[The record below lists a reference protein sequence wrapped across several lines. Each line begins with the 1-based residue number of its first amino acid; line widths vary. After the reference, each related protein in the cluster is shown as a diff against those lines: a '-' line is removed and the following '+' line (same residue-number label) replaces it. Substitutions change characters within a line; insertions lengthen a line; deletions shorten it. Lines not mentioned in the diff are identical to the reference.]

1 MSILRR
7 IAVLAEPAER
17 GLTIIEFLTNS
28 TTSGVVCTSSDELS
42 RVVNDGKTDAIVIDH
57 QLSGFMTGLDIMQ
70 RLARDLVRPV
80 AVLVGDLN
88 PEEREQASRLK
99 INALLPQSATPQAI
113 ADAALGALT
122 QEIHGG
128 LSIPHGAR
136 MLVRD
141 SDCVAPLPQ
150 LLVRLS
156 EFLGNPNATI
166 GELAKEILSDAQITA
181 ELLKIVN
188 NAAMGLSGKCTK
200 VEAAVKLI
208 GIKRTVALVLSRHL
222 LGNQSRRAKP
232 LPADMEQKL
241 RQRSVLT
248 ASTAATYA
256 RMVGSSAADTAY
268 VLGLLQ
274 DLGILVQLHQLGNR
288 YFHSL
293 ERSSSISQLQL
304 AAIERQEFGFTHAD
318 VSAALLQ
325 KWEMSPRLIR
335 LVLQHHH
342 PIELVQGSETEV
354 ELVRAMQV
362 GEAFADC
369 REQTNSHRR
378 IFLNRLVS
386 KFGQMDVSTLRICL
400 AQSVE
405 KTLEMSQVFGV
416 PIPPGEEFQQLI
428 TRLADEIDFQLPEE
442 QSIPTQIEAATA
454 SPKPTSDRL
463 NPEDEVRSASSQTES
478 LPLLEIP
485 QEHPADAQRLS
496 HPTAPYLVVI
506 DDEPV
511 IVRLITR
518 MLSSHG
524 IQIVSCTDVATL
536 SELARDALVILCDVH
551 LGRESGIDYI
561 RWLRDLEIT
570 TPVIMIS
577 GDRRRSTVVESMD
590 VGVAAYLPKP
600 FDQQT
605 LLKKLEPYLDRTG
618 DFVTRVRLDG
628 AAQPAVAS
636 LPNS

>member
-7 IAVLAEPAER
+7 IAVLAEPVER
-17 GLTIIEFLTNS
+17 GQTIVEFLTNS
-28 TTSGVVCTSSDELS
+28 TTNGVLCTSSDELS
-42 RVVNDGKTDAIVIDH
+42 RVVNEGKTDAIVIDH
-57 QLSGFMTGLDIMQ
+57 RLSGFMTGLDIMQ

-80 AVLVGDLN
+80 AVLVGDLDA
-88 PEEREQASRLK
+88 EEKEQASRLK
-99 INALLPQSATPQAI
+99 INALLPQSTSPQAI

-156 EFLGNPNATI
+156 DFLGNPNATT
-166 GELAKEILSDAQITA
+166 GELAREILSDAQITA
-181 ELLKIVN
+181 ELLKTVN
-188 NAAMGLSGKCTK
+188 NAAMGLSGKCNK
-200 VEAAVKLI
+200 VEDAIKLI

-222 LGNQSRRAKP
+222 LGSQSRRTKP
-232 LPADMEQKL
+232 LPGDMDHKL

-248 ASTAATYA
+248 ASTASTYT

-293 ERSSSISQLQL
+293 ERSSSIAQLQL
-304 AAIERQEFGFTHAD
+304 SVLERQEYGFTHAD

-335 LVLQHHH
+335 LVWQHHN
-342 PIELVQGSETEV
+342 PIESVQGSEAEIG
-354 ELVRAMQV
+354 LVKAMQT

-369 REQTNSHRR
+369 REQSNSHRR

-386 KFGQMDVSTLRICL
+386 KFGQMDVSTFRICL

-416 PIPPGEEFQQLI
+416 PIPQGEEFQKLI

-442 QSIPTQIEAATA
+442 PAAA
-454 SPKPTSDRL
+454 VNAAPVQQFADV
-463 NPEDEVRSASSQTES
+463 EVRSTLLQPELQNPVEMPQA
-478 LPLLEIP
+478 LPAAAKPAPP
-485 QEHPADAQRLS
+485 QKS
-496 HPTAPYLVVI
+496 HPTSPYIVVI

-511 IVRLITR
+511 IARLITR
-518 MLSSHG
+518 MLSQHG
-524 IQIVSCTDVATL
+524 IQVVSCTDVAAL
-536 SELARDALVILCDVH
+536 SELAANALVILCDVH
-551 LGRESGIDYI
+551 LGRESGIDYV

-577 GDRRRSTVVESMD
+577 GDRRRSTIVESID
-590 VGVAAYLPKP
+590 VGIAAFLPKP
-600 FDQQT
+600 FDQKT
-605 LLKKLEPYLDRTG
+605 LLKKLEPYLNRNG
-618 DFVTRVRLDG
+618 ESATRADLEGTAIPV
-628 AAQPAVAS
+628 PAVA
-636 LPNS
+636 LTAD